1 MGRRY
6 REGITVGVTTNVSFS
21 MSSGVLHVSMRI
33 SRVWYCVVYMLWS
46 RRYPPSKRRLLGSKR
61 RLPTAYLVSAAFWG
75 VCCGKLGVVSADFWP
90 HLLFCKPKKPM
101 ETGKMAETV
110 RFWMLPHYQLYFWP
124 LWLGLP
130 GPVCNFGFLG

>member
-1 MGRRY
+1 M
-6 REGITVGVTTNVSFS
+6 
-21 MSSGVLHVSMRI
+21 VLRCIHSLEPHI
-33 SRVWYCVVYMLWS
+33 
-46 RRYPPSKRRLLGSKR
+46 PPSKRRLLGSKH
-61 RLPTAYLVSAAFWG
+61 RLPTAYLVSAAFLG

-101 ETGKMAETV
+101 ETGKMAKTV

-130 GPVCNFGFLG
+130 GPMCNFDFWGKNRSVSAASPRLPTRI